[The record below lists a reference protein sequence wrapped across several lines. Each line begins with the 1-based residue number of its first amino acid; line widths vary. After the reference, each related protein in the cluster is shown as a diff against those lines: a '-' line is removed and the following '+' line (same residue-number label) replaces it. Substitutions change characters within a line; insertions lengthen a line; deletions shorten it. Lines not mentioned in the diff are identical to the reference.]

1 MGGDSFVLEP
11 TKEQYKAIVGGKDN
25 QMELVKKLVSQLMA
39 PHQSAARSFARTHG
53 CIYTYSRLSTNTHI
67 HTCHT

>member
-25 QMELVKKLVSQLMA
+25 QMELVKKLVSQMSLTLMLFS
-39 PHQSAARSFARTHG
+39 PR
-53 CIYTYSRLSTNTHI
+53 
-67 HTCHT
+67 